1 MNGKLNIWYI
11 LVGVAFVVGGVY
23 RIVNGNFTAGLIWV
37 VIGILFALLSCYG
50 NKKTGGSQEKTK
62 GKNKK
67 K

>member
-23 RIVNGNFTAGLIWV
+23 RIVNGNLTAGLIWV
-37 VIGILFALLSCYG
+37 VIGILFALLSRYG